1 MAKGVK
7 RVARESNRKSR
18 YKTEGYIRSEQRKK
32 LTRQINRVR
41 EDIANGNIKGAE
53 NISNANTLVASL
65 EQLKAETYINRKTG
79 EYKFERKRI
88 ASTIEQVKNKR
99 EEIRVFEEILEKEP
113 SSSLKQA
120 IKKIDENT
128 QHRLNLIFQEK
139 LNIASRS
146 SSATEIFSDI
156 SKAEAK
162 IFYAATMDAWQGK
175 SREDR
180 NLSIMKYYGTK
191 SLEEA
196 FNIVM
201 AKEESQEALRRAKE
215 GGELESEKVTSPP
228 YIDYLI
234 SALDV
239 N

>member
-32 LTRQINRVR
+32 LTRQINRIR
-41 EDIANGNIKGAE
+41 NDIANGNINGVE
-53 NISNANTLVASL
+53 NISNANELLASL
-65 EQLKAETYINRKTG
+65 EQLKSETYINRKTG
-79 EYKFERKRI
+79 EYKFERKRLE
-88 ASTIEQVKNKR
+88 STLEQVKNKR
-99 EEIRVFEEILEKEP
+99 EEIRVYEEILQKEP
-113 SSSLKQA
+113 NKSLEQA
-120 IKKIDENT
+120 VKKIDEKT

-146 SSATEIFSDI
+146 SSSTEIFSDI

-162 IFYAATMDAWQGK
+162 AFYAATMDAWQGK
-175 SREDR
+175 DAKKR
-180 NLSIMKYYGTK
+180 NHYIMEYYGTK

-201 AKEESQEALRRAKE
+201 NKKEVQEALSRVKE
-215 GGELESEKVTSPP
+215 GELESEKQTSPD
-228 YIDYLI
+228 YITDLI
-234 SALDV
+234 NALDV

>member
-7 RVARESNRKSR
+7 RVAQESNRKSR

-41 EDIANGNIKGAE
+41 NDIANGNIKGAA
-53 NISNANTLVASL
+53 NISNANALIASL
-65 EQLKAETYINRKTG
+65 EQLKAESYINRKTG

-88 ASTIEQVKNKR
+88 ESTLRNVASKR
-99 EEIRVFEEILEKEP
+99 EEIKFDVERTKVHQEELMTRREYKISQETQYRMNKIFE
-113 SSSLKQA
+113 Q
-120 IKKIDENT
+120 
-128 QHRLNLIFQEK
+128 K
-139 LNIASRS
+139 LNIASRTS
-146 SSATEIFSDI
+146 EETEIFSDI
-156 SKAEAK
+156 TKAEAK

-175 SREDR
+175 SAKDR
-180 NLSIMKYYGTK
+180 NQYIMEYLGVK

-196 FNIVM
+196 FDIVM
-201 AKEESQEALRRAKE
+201 SSAEAQEALKRARN
-215 GGELESEKVTSPP
+215 GELESEKATSPD

-239 N
+239 D